1 MLEARSAVDR
11 CDGRIDLRP
20 TAIKRNERP
29 SVEEMVVLWAEDFAT
44 KRIEKNASTRYALEV
59 LVQNEVATF
68 RRAHSGVLLGV
79 VLRQPNRVNGDGGQ
93 GSSRSVEVIT
103 KGEAAAASTA
113 NFAVFFR
120 RVFLHEGH
128 GKHALKF

>member
-1 MLEARSAVDR
+1 MLEARSAVNR

-20 TAIKRNERP
+20 AAIKRNERP
-29 SVEEMVVLWAEDFAT
+29 SVEEMVVFWPEDFAT
-44 KRIEKNASTRYALEV
+44 KRIEKNTATGYALEV
-59 LVQNEVATF
+59 LVKNEVATF
-68 RRAHSGVLLGV
+68 RRTHGGVLLGV

-103 KGEAAAASTA
+103 KGEAAATSAA
-113 NFAVFFR
+113 NLAVFFR
-120 RVFLHEGH
+120 RILLHEGH